1 MTQFP
6 EVQIRK
12 FLPDEEI
19 PYSLLLLA
27 DETIEAID
35 SYIHNSE
42 IYILEQENSTIG
54 IYVAMLIEPDVI
66 EIKNI
71 AVKEEFHNQGFGLFM
86 LNDAKKR
93 AKEKNC
99 KSIIICTPD
108 IAHKQLYLY
117 QKAGFTIYDIKK
129 NYYPMHYPK
138 PIFED
143 GVQLKDMVILKQ
155 DLR

>member
-1 MTQFP
+1 MTQYP
-6 EVQIRK
+6 DVEIRRLK
-12 FLPDEEI
+12 ADEEI
-19 PYSLLLLA
+19 PYTLLLLA

-42 IYILEQENSTIG
+42 IYILEQENAIIG

-71 AVKEEFHNQGFGLFM
+71 AVKEEFHNQGFGLLL
-86 LNDAKKR
+86 LNDAIRR
-93 AKEKNC
+93 AKGKNC
-99 KSIIICTPD
+99 RSIIICTPD
-108 IAHKQLYLY
+108 IAQKQLYLY
-117 QKAGFTIYDIKK
+117 QKAGFSIQDIKM

-138 PIFED
+138 PIFE
-143 GVQLKDMVILKQ
+143 GGIQLKNMVILKQ